1 MEDYRLKIGRLG
13 SSDSYHY
20 GGYPN
25 YDVAYRAATL
35 LATTNRLTAGDTVTL
50 ERNGL
55 PVRTYIVQKDATLAD
70 AAFHQI

>member
-25 YDVAYRAATL
+25 FDVAYRAALT
-35 LATTNRLTAGDTVTL
+35 LATTNRLAAGDTVTIEL
-50 ERNGL
+50 HGQ
-55 PVRTYIVQKDATLAD
+55 PARTYIVQEDATLAD

>member
-25 YDVAYRAATL
+25 FDVAYRAALT
-35 LATTNRLTAGDTVTL
+35 LATTNRLAAGDTVTIA
-50 ERNGL
+50 L
-55 PVRTYIVQKDATLAD
+55 PGQPARTYTVPEDQTLEA
-70 AAFHQI
+70 AAFQQI